1 MKPSELN
8 LDIDAAR
15 TDLLDFDIRGAAE
28 LSLSQPLVQI
38 YVQRMLV
45 GVLVEE
51 VGLGGLL
58 GVEALPDELDELVHH
73 GAGGSGDVT
82 GEVLARGERGEHA
95 LTDGGDHDVG
105 VGVGGGL
112 SVCKV
117 GGEGGEVGGVR
128 AGNSLRPAV
137 VADLIAWMA
146 TAPGQP
152 VLNEVIMPPLREGGW
167 P

>member
-1 MKPSELN
+1 M
-8 LDIDAAR
+8 DAAR

-38 YVQRMLV
+38 YVQCMLV
-45 GVLVEE
+45 GVLVED

-95 LTDGGDHDVG
+95 LTNGGDHDVG

-117 GGEGGEVGGVR
+117 GGEVGGVR
-128 AGNSLRPAV
+128 AGKQGRAGPPPAHAV
-137 VADLIAWMA
+137 FPA
-146 TAPGQP
+146 APQ
-152 VLNEVIMPPLREGGW
+152 R
-167 P
+167 

>member
-58 GVEALPDELDELVHH
+58 GVEALPDELDELSITALAAVATSPVKSSHVES
-73 GAGGSGDVT
+73 AASMRLRTAVTTTSGSGSAAACRS
-82 GEVLARGERGEHA
+82 ARSAARAARSAGSA
-95 LTDGGDHDVG
+95 PATPLDP
-105 VGVGGGL
+105 L
-112 SVCKV
+112 SSPI
-117 GGEGGEVGGVR
+117 
-128 AGNSLRPAV
+128 SLP
-137 VADLIAWMA
+137 
-146 TAPGQP
+146 
-152 VLNEVIMPPLREGGW
+152 GW
-167 P
+167 PPRPDSQCSMR